1 MSLLERKHCEIC
13 DKPSAKYS
21 CPKCGIPYC
30 SLVCYR
36 DKKHLECTECFYKEQ
51 VEETMH
57 AQKSDDQTK
66 QQMRELLQRFH
77 EQQEQDT
84 IAEAITGDLSSDSD
98 DSNDSS
104 SPLTLS
110 NRLRGLDIHDTAYTE
125 EIWNR
130 LSAKEKT
137 EFLQLVSNHDPD
149 ILEPHWQPWWI
160 ETKVADV
167 DCVVDPPEILR
178 IGVPVHLL
186 AKKVHPSVLF
196 QIIQITLAY
205 AYMMRHMDGDP
216 RGKDNLPV
224 SFDDLTTVS
233 PLLASKEADIYQSTH
248 EALVTALCNI
258 DMGMSGETKCILLD
272 DVLGILSK
280 AEFIASVFSDLHGI
294 LSELLDIAKGA
305 GVERARV
312 KCALRRVYFLL
323 SVVLQMIGDKEA
335 WGFMAT
341 DVAMLRRRF
350 ESETQAMSTRDNDS
364 EADIQI
370 ARMALD

>member
-1 MSLLERKHCEIC
+1 
-13 DKPSAKYS
+13 
-21 CPKCGIPYC
+21 
-30 SLVCYR
+30 
-36 DKKHLECTECFYKEQ
+36 
-51 VEETMH
+51 
-57 AQKSDDQTK
+57 
-66 QQMRELLQRFH
+66 MRELLQRFH

-84 IAEAITGDLSSDSD
+84 IAEAITGNLSSDSD
-98 DSNDSS
+98 DSDDSS

-160 ETKVADV
+160 EAKVADV
-167 DCVVDPPEILR
+167 DCVVDPPEILH
-178 IGVPVHLL
+178 IGVPVHML

-205 AYMMRHMDGDP
+205 AYMMRHMGGDP

-258 DMGMSGETKCILLD
+258 DMG
-272 DVLGILSK
+272 
-280 AEFIASVFSDLHGI
+280 
-294 LSELLDIAKGA
+294 
-305 GVERARV
+305 
-312 KCALRRVYFLL
+312 
-323 SVVLQMIGDKEA
+323 
-335 WGFMAT
+335 
-341 DVAMLRRRF
+341 
-350 ESETQAMSTRDNDS
+350 
-364 EADIQI
+364 
-370 ARMALD
+370 